1 MIKGYFT
8 KGAGNAQISFVDL
21 CNRQALL
28 HLKTGDKRFMASL
41 DEALAIIKRGIDELI
56 PEEELVEKLKEGRPL
71 RVKAGF
77 DPTAPD
83 LHFGHTVLINK
94 LRQFQDLG
102 HEVIFLIGDFTGMIG
117 DPTGKSATRPP
128 LTEEQVRQNA
138 ITYKEQVFKIL
149 DPARTRVVFNSEWMS
164 KMSAADMIR
173 LAGQYTVARM
183 LERDDFTKRYRS
195 EQPIAIHEFLYPLIQ
210 GYDSVELKADI
221 ELGGTDQ
228 KFNLLMGRILQKHYG
243 QKPQAILTV
252 PILEGLDGVQKM
264 SKSLGNYIGVSDS
277 PGEMYTKLLSMPDEL
292 LWRYFEL
299 LSFRPMAE
307 IEEYRAAV
315 AAGAN
320 PQDYKKVL
328 AEELITRFHDEE
340 SAKTA
345 HKSAGNRVALGEIP
359 ENVPVVEVSLE
370 GQDGLPM
377 PAVLRLAGLV
387 KNGAAARDVLGRGA
401 VYIDGAQFEGERM
414 FAEGD
419 DCVIQ
424 AGKKK
429 IARVVIVA

>member
-1 MIKGYFT
+1 
-8 KGAGNAQISFVDL
+8 
-21 CNRQALL
+21 
-28 HLKTGDKRFMASL
+28 MATIE
-41 DEALAIIKRGIDELI
+41 EALAVIKRGIDELI

-149 DPARTRVVFNSEWMS
+149 DPDRTRVVFNSEWMS

-401 VYIDGAQFEGERM
+401 VYIDGARFEGERM